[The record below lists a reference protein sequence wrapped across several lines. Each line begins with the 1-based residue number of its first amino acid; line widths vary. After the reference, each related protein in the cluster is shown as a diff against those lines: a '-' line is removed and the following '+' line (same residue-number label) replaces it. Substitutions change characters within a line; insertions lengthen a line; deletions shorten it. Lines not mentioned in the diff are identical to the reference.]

1 MAAGDCGSGVSLS
14 GGIGAVIS
22 DLVVDGKSDIYSSSF
37 RPDRFGTVD
46 PFDGEFLKNCA
57 MARSSKSRKMK

>member
-1 MAAGDCGSGVSLS
+1 MVNLIFTVRHLDPVG
-14 GGIGAVIS
+14 
-22 DLVVDGKSDIYSSSF
+22 GKSDIYSSSF

-57 MARSSKSRKMK
+57 MARSAKSRKMK